1 MLPQE
6 FIINRIERLTGSV
19 DRKRQSDFK
28 RFTKDVFD
36 DGAVVAL
43 KHGAL
48 DAIGFDGS
56 GGLQKRGT
64 LWAMVGGDWFS
75 HAGSIRTGTGNP
87 QNAVE
92 DGPKIILDKGIDT
105 LGTIAIMKP

>member
-19 DRKRQSDFK
+19 DCKRQRDFK
-28 RFTKDVFD
+28 RFAKDVFD
-36 DGAVVAL
+36 DGAFVAL
-43 KHGAL
+43 EHGAL

-64 LWAMVGGDWFS
+64 LRTVVGGDWFG
-75 HAGSIRTGTGNP
+75 HAGSIRTRTGNP
-87 QNAVE
+87 KKPVE
-92 DGPKIILDKGIDT
+92 NSPKIILNKAFDTICTID
-105 LGTIAIMKP
+105 

>member
-19 DRKRQSDFK
+19 DCKRQCDFK
-28 RFTKDVFD
+28 RFAEDVFD
-36 DGAVVAL
+36 DGAFVAL
-43 KHGAL
+43 EHGAL

-64 LWAMVGGDWFS
+64 LRAMVGSDWFS

-87 QNAVE
+87 QNTGGN
-92 DGPKIILDKGIDT
+92 GPKIILNKPFDTHWTID
-105 LGTIAIMKP
+105 